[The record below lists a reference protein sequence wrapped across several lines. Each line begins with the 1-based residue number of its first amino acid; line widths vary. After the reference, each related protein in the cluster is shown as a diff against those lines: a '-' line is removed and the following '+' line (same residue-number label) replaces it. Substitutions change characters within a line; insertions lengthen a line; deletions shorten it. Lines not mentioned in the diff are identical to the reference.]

1 MDKKNY
7 IKPSMLVVKR
17 QRPATL
23 LSGSGPVPDPVPG
36 GGGEGA
42 ARRFNFVEDE
52 NDPYPTN

>member
-36 GGGEGA
+36 GGGD

>member
-23 LSGSGPVPDPVPG
+23 LAGYSDPVPG
-36 GGGEGA
+36 GGGEDP
-42 ARRFNFVEDE
+42 RRFNFVEDE

>member
-23 LSGSGPVPDPVPG
+23 LSGSDPVPG
-36 GGGEGA
+36 GGGEDP
-42 ARRFNFVEDE
+42 RRFNFVEDE

>member
-23 LSGSGPVPDPVPG
+23 LSGSPTVPG
-36 GGGEGA
+36 GGGD